1 MKFCIEC
8 GAQLDDA
15 TVFCTQCG
23 TKQPEIQAEPVKAP
37 KAAPAAAPVPTPA
50 PAAVQKPSPAPKAAP
65 VQPKEKKN
73 YDHTAE
79 MDKQDI
85 SDNKILAMLVYLCGI
100 LGIIVA
106 ALVAKES
113 KFVQF
118 HIRQAIKLTL
128 ATVLAG
134 FVIAVAW
141 WTVIGLIAGF
151 AALAFLE
158 VLAVIQ
164 FVQVCMGKAIEPVLV
179 RELPFMK

>member
-23 TKQPEIQAEPVKAP
+23 TKQPEVQAEPVKAP
-37 KAAPAAAPVPTPA
+37 EEAPKPTPA
-50 PAAVQKPSPAPKAAP
+50 PVPVPAPAPQPAPKTAP

-79 MDKQDI
+79 MDKQDV

-113 KFVQF
+113 KYVQF
-118 HIRQAIKLTL
+118 HIRQAIKLSL
-128 ATVLAG
+128 SAVLAG
-134 FVIAVAW
+134 LVVAVAW
-141 WTVIGLIAGF
+141 WTVIGLIAGL
-151 AALAFLE
+151 AALAFIE
-158 VLAVIQ
+158 VLCVIQ
-164 FVQVCMGKAIEPVLV
+164 FVQVCMGKAIEPVLI